1 MTATTDRVPR
11 ATEAPDALPDAAPG
25 PVPAPGEEEPITR
38 SLRPRRLQD
47 FVGMGV
53 IKDSLAIAI
62 TAAQRREEP
71 VDHILFYGP
80 PGLGKTTLAAIVA
93 AEMGVNLRTT
103 SGPAI
108 ARPGDLASIL
118 TSLQAGDVLFIDECH
133 RLARGVEEVL
143 YPVMEDFAL
152 DLMIGKGAGARSVR
166 LAVQPFT
173 LIAAT
178 TRYALL
184 SPPLRERFG
193 AVYRVD
199 FYAPEEL
206 SAIVQANAAKLSI
219 PISDE
224 GARTLAERSR
234 GTPRIANRLLRR
246 ARDFAQVR
254 ADGTIS
260 VQVAEEALARIQIDA
275 LGLDDRDRV
284 LLRTLVERFKG
295 GPVGL
300 ETLAA
305 AITEEP
311 DTVMDVYE
319 PYLLQLGFLQR
330 TPRGRVAMPA
340 AFEYLNAKVPAA
352 LAADPTTRQPN
363 LFDKRE
369 GDAPAQ

>member
-1 MTATTDRVPR
+1 MTSTPR
-11 ATEAPDALPDAAPG
+11 SAPAEPSEAEKTEAGLPDAVAG
-25 PVPAPGEEEPITR
+25 AVPAPLDQEPPSR

-47 FVGMGV
+47 FVGMAA
-53 IKDSLAIAI
+53 IKESLEIAIA
-62 TAAQRREEP
+62 AAKRREEP
-71 VDHILFYGP
+71 VDHLLFYGP

-108 ARPGDLASIL
+108 TRPGDLASIL

-152 DLMIGKGAGARSVR
+152 DLVIGKGAGARSVR
-166 LAVQPFT
+166 LAIQPFT
-173 LIAAT
+173 LVAAT
-178 TRYALL
+178 TRYAML

-193 AVYRVD
+193 AVFRVD
-199 FYAPEEL
+199 FYAPAEL
-206 SAIVQANAAKLSI
+206 STIVRANAAKLAI
-219 PISDE
+219 AISDE

-254 ADGTIS
+254 ADGAIS
-260 VQVAEEALARIQIDA
+260 AEVAEEALARLQIDA
-275 LGLDDRDRV
+275 LGLDERDRV
-284 LLRTLVERFKG
+284 LLRTLIERFEG

-300 ETLAA
+300 ETLSS
-305 AITEEP
+305 AIAEEP

-340 AFEYLNAKVPAA
+340 AFDYLGASVPAGFSA
-352 LAADPTTRQPN
+352 TQPS
-363 LFDKRE
+363 LFRE
-369 GDAPAQ
+369 SPAEATGE